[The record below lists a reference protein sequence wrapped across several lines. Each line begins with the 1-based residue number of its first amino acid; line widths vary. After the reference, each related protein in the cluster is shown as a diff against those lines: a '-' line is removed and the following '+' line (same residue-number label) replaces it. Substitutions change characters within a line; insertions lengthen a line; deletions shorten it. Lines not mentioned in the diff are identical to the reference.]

1 MDEKTAWENFVSS
14 GSVLDYLKYCE
25 TKNDI
30 NKNEFQ
36 NISSE
41 GSYDKHG
48 RSDTKRTEC
57 W

>member
-14 GSVLDYLKYCE
+14 GRVLDYLKYCE

-30 NKNEFQ
+30 NKNEFK
-36 NISSE
+36 NIVSE

-48 RSDTKRTEC
+48 RSDTKRTER